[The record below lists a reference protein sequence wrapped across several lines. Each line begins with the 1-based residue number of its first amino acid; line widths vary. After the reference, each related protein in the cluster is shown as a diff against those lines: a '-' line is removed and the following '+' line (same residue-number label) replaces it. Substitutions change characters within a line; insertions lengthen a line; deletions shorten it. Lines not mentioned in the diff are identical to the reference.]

1 MMNQIR
7 YILPILFLSLA
18 GCSADGPDTPTPP
31 SGAEQPLQFRSV
43 VGGKGSEQIY
53 EAEYFKEK
61 DQIRVYCPR
70 VYSTPNFGDG
80 ATGMYIYEYSQK
92 KENAEEEGWENWPY
106 KFQPQD
112 ESSGFDWRT
121 LESTNDVYMFEVMH
135 FPGKDY
141 MEEVPDRQDKPYP
154 DPMADPET
162 SISGLEA
169 ADVLIA
175 HRRHPVDSDK
185 SKAVPLTFYHVF
197 AMVEVTVEIPVSET
211 PAGGLFPIGA
221 VQEVY
226 MRQMLTHYKA
236 DYGQVIDS
244 DKLRT
249 VHAIEGGERKDIYM
263 KKDELKKEEEF
274 YPGKDWAGDPA
285 LYQRFVFRGIVPQ
298 QSFLDYGNDFL
309 YFMVN
314 RYDSEKPALYKFKFG
329 ANTESFSL
337 EQAKILSIKLRIDN
351 NANELVV
358 VTAELKPWLKAEG
371 AFEMFPED
379 EKQQ

>member
-1 MMNQIR
+1 MSKIR

-18 GCSADGPDTPTPP
+18 SCSADGPDIPTPP

-53 EAEYFKEK
+53 EAQYFKQG

-70 VYSTPNFGDG
+70 VYSTPNFGDD
-80 ATGMYIYEYSQK
+80 AAGMYIYEYSQMK
-92 KENAEEEGWENWPY
+92 DNAEEEGWENWPY
-106 KFQPQD
+106 KFQPQGGL
-112 ESSGFDWRT
+112 GFDWRT

-135 FPGKDY
+135 FPGKKY
-141 MEEVPDRQDKPYP
+141 MEEVPDRQDLPYP
-154 DPMADPET
+154 DPTTADPET

-211 PAGGLFPIGA
+211 PAGGLFPRDA
-221 VQEVY
+221 VREVY

-236 DYGQVIDS
+236 NYGQVIDS
-244 DKLRT
+244 DMLRT

-263 KKDELKKEEEF
+263 KKDELTKEEEF
-274 YPGKDWAGDPA
+274 YEDEDWAGEPA
-285 LYQRFVFRGIVPQ
+285 VYQRFVFRGIVPQ

-309 YFMVN
+309 YFKVK
-314 RYDSEKPALYKFKFG
+314 RYDSEEPALYKFKFG
-329 ANTESFSL
+329 TDTESFSL
-337 EQAKILSIKLRIDN
+337 EQAKILSIRLKIDN

-358 VTAELKPWLKAEG
+358 VTAELKPWLNAEG
-371 AFEMFPED
+371 SFDMFPE
-379 EKQQ
+379 K

>member
-1 MMNQIR
+1 MNKII

-18 GCSADGPDTPTPP
+18 SCSADGPDTPTPP

-53 EAEYFKEK
+53 ESDYFKEK

-80 ATGMYIYEYSQK
+80 ATGMYIYEYSQTK
-92 KENAEEEGWENWPY
+92 DNAEEAGWENWPY

-135 FPGKDY
+135 FPGKNY
-141 MEEVPDRQDKPYP
+141 IEEVPDRQDTSYP
-154 DPMADPET
+154 QNPD
-162 SISGLEA
+162 ISGLEA

-175 HRRHPVDSDK
+175 HRRHPVESDK
-185 SKAVPLTFYHVF
+185 TQPVPLTFYHVF
-197 AMVEVTVEIPVSET
+197 SMVEVTVEIPVSET
-211 PAGGLFPIGA
+211 PAGGLFPIDA
-221 VQEVY
+221 VKEVY
-226 MRQMLTHYKA
+226 MRQMLTHYKV
-236 DYGQVIDS
+236 DYGQVINS
-244 DKLRT
+244 DMLRS

-263 KKDELKKEEEF
+263 KKDELKEVEEF
-274 YPGKDWAGDPA
+274 YPGEDWAGDPA
-285 LYQRFVFRGIVPQ
+285 TYQRFVFRGIVPQ

-309 YFMVN
+309 YFKVK
-314 RYDSEKPALYKFKFG
+314 RYDSEEPALYKFTFG
-329 ANTESFSL
+329 ADTESFSL
-337 EQAKILSIKLRIDN
+337 QQAKILSIRLTIDN

-371 AFEMFPED
+371 SFNMFPA
-379 EKQQ
+379 K